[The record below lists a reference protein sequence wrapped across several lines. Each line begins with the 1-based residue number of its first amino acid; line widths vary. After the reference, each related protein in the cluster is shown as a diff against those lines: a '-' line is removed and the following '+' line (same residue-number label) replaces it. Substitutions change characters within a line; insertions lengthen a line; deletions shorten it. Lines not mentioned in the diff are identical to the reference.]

1 MGSFASASACTVG
14 VSHVA
19 SSSVP
24 ALMNEA
30 ITDTGSVLIRG
41 LQDVSRE
48 WLELVQERLRKRDD
62 EARAPT
68 PSRRPAASGRAR
80 GARLPV

>member
-30 ITDTGSVLIRG
+30 IKDTGSVLIRA

-48 WLELVQERLRKRDD
+48 WLELVQERLRKNAEGDD

-68 PSRRPAASGRAR
+68 PSRRPG
-80 GARLPV
+80 